1 MNSMETETVIMDG
14 HVFIQLWP
22 CSRTVL
28 PDGAEAA
35 IWRGVA
41 YRLQEGN
48 RIDISASVAQSAHGP
63 TARIIADGD
72 TSWVLVQGLA
82 SDLAH
87 VQSMLVACGE
97 TVTRT
102 GRWLGEAEGGVTFDW
117 FIRCASLLGTEALR
131 VLSPEGSSAAEANDR
146 QRIMALEGRLSELS
160 AMVARLESV
169 QPVTA
174 PALRSDHELALA
186 RDEIAR
192 LHAEIEA
199 QAPTPSPLPPPPPAA
214 LRLRDEI
221 GAAFAALRPDVDLLR
236 DSLEVV
242 CVEFHARPAL
252 WRAIGELPAS
262 GVRPEGWKSLR
273 GVDRFWERHISTG
286 RDDSGRAYARFDRQ
300 SRVWRLL
307 IGWKVDQ
314 SRDIAWLANHVPQN

>member
-1 MNSMETETVIMDG
+1 MNSTETEIVIMDG
-14 HVFIQLWP
+14 DVFIQLWP
-22 CSRTVL
+22 CSRTRMA
-28 PDGAEAA
+28 DGSEAA

-41 YRLQEGN
+41 YRLQDGD
-48 RIDISASVAQSAHGP
+48 RIDISACEPKFAPGP
-63 TARIIADGD
+63 TTRIIADGD

-87 VQSMLVACGE
+87 VKSMLAACGE

-102 GRWLGEAEGGVTFDW
+102 GRWLGESDGVTFDW

-131 VLSPEGSSAAEANDR
+131 LLSPEEGSAAEANDR
-146 QRIMALEGRLSELS
+146 QRITALEGRLSELT

-169 QPVTA
+169 RPVTA

-186 RDEIAR
+186 RYEIAR
-192 LHAEIEA
+192 LHAEIET
-199 QAPTPSPLPPPPPAA
+199 QAPTPPPPPAA

-221 GAAFAALRPDVDLLR
+221 GAAIAALRPDVDLLR

-262 GVRPEGWKSLR
+262 GERPEGWKSLR
-273 GVDRFWERHISTG
+273 GVERFWERHISTG